1 MFITR
6 ALVQSLRV
14 FGLAAS
20 VLLRQTPLGDG
31 VSIVSPSAVLFTR
44 IFHGSQTPN
53 SHYIEYQ
60 EPFLVCCP
68 CTCHLVGLFQT
79 SLAFPAAEIT
89 DGQGDPEIS

>member
-1 MFITR
+1 MFISR

-20 VLLRQTPLGDG
+20 VLLKQTPLGDG
-31 VSIVSPSAVLFTR
+31 VSIVSPGAVLFAR
-44 IFHGSQTPN
+44 FFHCSQTLN

-60 EPFLVCCP
+60 VPFLVRCP
-68 CTCHLVGLFQT
+68 CTCHLVGLAQT
-79 SLAFPAAEIT
+79 ASAFAAAEIT